1 MTDIVD
7 GMLVIQCK
15 SSDCSKE
22 IAIPMVD
29 ALLANFN
36 DPWDA
41 WLTKNGWITGETS
54 TGADYNFCSK
64 DCQAAPVSMPVWK
77 VSE

>member
-1 MTDIVD
+1 
-7 GMLVIQCK
+7 
-15 SSDCSKE
+15 
-22 IAIPMVD
+22 MVD